1 MRKALIK
8 LTETN
13 PLLKTGLN
21 IEGIKLQLEETQ
33 KSGESLFKQTL
44 QTAKM
49 FSDCLDYF
57 KSSDCKEILKQEKI
71 ILKVEDFIIETFGL
85 KKAWVY
91 RSIQAHKT
99 TQKEKDSFIN
109 SKPLNWGIE
118 QFLKFLKE
126 GKGTAKETEKAIL
139 SLTYGDI
146 KLKINSKNELVSTT
160 SREQIQAII
169 TRLTAEL
176 SKIK

>member
-1 MRKALIK
+1 MKALIK
-8 LTETN
+8 LTKTN

-21 IEGIKLQLEETQ
+21 IENIKLQLEEVQ

-99 TQKEKDSFIN
+99 TQQEKDSFIN

-126 GKGTAKETEKAIL
+126 GSEEVKEVEKPIL
-139 SLTYGDI
+139 SLTYGEI
-146 KLKINSKNELVSTT
+146 KVKINSKNELISTT
-160 SREQIQAII
+160 TKDELKAII
-169 TRLTAEL
+169 TRLTIEMNKMA
-176 SKIK
+176 

>member
-1 MRKALIK
+1 MKALIK
-8 LTETN
+8 LTKTN

-21 IEGIKLQLEETQ
+21 IENIKLQLEETQ

-99 TQKEKDSFIN
+99 TQQEKDSFIN

-126 GKGTAKETEKAIL
+126 GSEEVKEVEKPIL

>member
-1 MRKALIK
+1 MKTLIK
-8 LTETN
+8 LTKTN

-21 IEGIKLQLEETQ
+21 IENIKLQLEEVQ

-57 KSSDCKEILKQEKI
+57 KSNDCKEILKQEKI

-99 TQKEKDSFIN
+99 TQQEKDSFIN

-126 GKGTAKETEKAIL
+126 GSEEVKEVEKPIL

-146 KLKINSKNELVSTT
+146 KLKINSKNELVSAT

>member
-1 MRKALIK
+1 MKALIN
-8 LTETN
+8 LTKTN

-21 IEGIKLQLEETQ
+21 IENIKLQLEETQ

-99 TQKEKDSFIN
+99 TQQEKDSFIN

-118 QFLKFLKE
+118 QYLKFLKE
-126 GKGTAKETEKAIL
+126 GTQEAKEVEKPIL
-139 SLTYGDI
+139 SLTYGEI

>member
-1 MRKALIK
+1 MKALIK
-8 LTETN
+8 LTKTN

-21 IEGIKLQLEETQ
+21 IENIKLQLEETQ

-99 TQKEKDSFIN
+99 TQQEKDSFIN

-126 GKGTAKETEKAIL
+126 GTEEAKEVEKPIL

>member
-1 MRKALIK
+1 MKALIK
-8 LTETN
+8 LTKTN

-21 IEGIKLQLEETQ
+21 IENIKLQLEETQ

-99 TQKEKDSFIN
+99 TQQEKDSFIN

-126 GKGTAKETEKAIL
+126 STEEVKEVEKPIL
-139 SLTYGDI
+139 SLTYGEI

-160 SREQIQAII
+160 TREQIQAII

>member
-1 MRKALIK
+1 MKALIK
-8 LTETN
+8 LTKTN

-21 IEGIKLQLEETQ
+21 IEAIKLQLEETS

-71 ILKVEDFIIETFGL
+71 ILKVEDFILETFGL

-99 TQKEKDSFIN
+99 TQQEKDSFIN

-126 GKGTAKETEKAIL
+126 GTQDKKEVEKPIL

-146 KLKINSKNELVSTT
+146 KVKINSKNELVSTT
-160 SREQIQAII
+160 SKEQLQAII

>member
-1 MRKALIK
+1 MKALIK
-8 LTETN
+8 LAETN
-13 PLLKTGLN
+13 VNLKALK
-21 IEGIKLQLEETQ
+21 IDEIKTQLQTIHL
-33 KSGESLFKQTL
+33 SGECLFKQTL
-44 QTAKM
+44 ETAKM
-49 FSDCLDYF
+49 FDESLTYF
-57 KSSDCKEILKQEKI
+57 KTESCKQILKKEKI
-71 ILKVEDFIIETFGL
+71 VLTIEQFIIETFGL

>member
-1 MRKALIK
+1 MKALIK
-8 LTETN
+8 LTKTN

-21 IEGIKLQLEETQ
+21 IENIKLQLEEVQ

-99 TQKEKDSFIN
+99 TQQEKDSFIN

-126 GKGTAKETEKAIL
+126 GSEEVKEVEKPIL

>member
-1 MRKALIK
+1 MKELIK
-8 LTETN
+8 LTKTN

-21 IEGIKLQLEETQ
+21 IEGIKLQLEETS
-33 KSGESLFKQTL
+33 KSGESMFKQTL

-57 KSSDCKEILKQEKI
+57 KSSDCKEILKKEKI
-71 ILKVEDFIIETFGL
+71 ILKVEDFILETFGL

-99 TQKEKDSFIN
+99 TDQEKESFIN
-109 SKPLNWGIE
+109 SRPLNWGVE

-126 GKGTAKETEKAIL
+126 GEPKKETEKPIL
-139 SLTYGDI
+139 SLTYGEI
-146 KLKINSKNELVSTT
+146 KVKINAKNELISENTKA
-160 SREQIQAII
+160 ELLAII
-169 TRLTAEL
+169 TRLTAEM
-176 SKIK
+176 SKMK

>member
-1 MRKALIK
+1 MKALIK
-8 LTETN
+8 LTKTN

-21 IEGIKLQLEETQ
+21 IENIKLQLEETQ

-99 TQKEKDSFIN
+99 TQQEKDSFIN

-118 QFLKFLKE
+118 QYLKFLKE
-126 GKGTAKETEKAIL
+126 GTQEAKEVEKPIL
-139 SLTYGDI
+139 SLTYGEI

>member
-1 MRKALIK
+1 MKALIK
-8 LTETN
+8 LTKTN

-21 IEGIKLQLEETQ
+21 IENIKLQLEETQ

-99 TQKEKDSFIN
+99 TQQEKDSFIN

-118 QFLKFLKE
+118 QYLKFLKE
-126 GKGTAKETEKAIL
+126 GTQEPKETEKPIL

>member
-1 MRKALIK
+1 MKALIK
-8 LTETN
+8 LTKTN

-21 IEGIKLQLEETQ
+21 IENIKLQLEEVQ

-99 TQKEKDSFIN
+99 TQQEKDSFIN

-126 GKGTAKETEKAIL
+126 GSEEVKETEKPIL

-169 TRLTAEL
+169 IRLTAEM
-176 SKIK
+176 SKMK

>member
-1 MRKALIK
+1 MKALIK
-8 LTETN
+8 LTKTN
-13 PLLKTGLN
+13 TLLRTGLN

-99 TQKEKDSFIN
+99 TQQEKDSFIN

-126 GKGTAKETEKAIL
+126 GSEEVKEVEKPIL

-160 SREQIQAII
+160 SREQIQSII

>member
-1 MRKALIK
+1 MKALIK
-8 LTETN
+8 LTKTN

-21 IEGIKLQLEETQ
+21 IENIKLQLEEVQ

-57 KSSDCKEILKQEKI
+57 KSNDCKEILKQEKI

-99 TQKEKDSFIN
+99 TQQEKDSFIN

-126 GKGTAKETEKAIL
+126 GSEEVKEVEKPIL
-139 SLTYGDI
+139 SLTYGEI
-146 KLKINSKNELVSTT
+146 KVKINSKNELISTT
-160 SREQIQAII
+160 TKDELKAII
-169 TRLTAEL
+169 TRLTIEMNKMA
-176 SKIK
+176 

>member
-1 MRKALIK
+1 MKALIK
-8 LTETN
+8 LTKTN

-21 IEGIKLQLEETQ
+21 IENIKLQLEEVQ

-57 KSSDCKEILKQEKI
+57 KSNDCKEILKQEKI

-99 TQKEKDSFIN
+99 TQQEKDSFIN

-126 GKGTAKETEKAIL
+126 GSEEVKEVEKPIL